1 MNIAICDDCLRDIK
15 SLEEHILKVVAPET
29 IRKFYEFLSGKELLE
44 HYAKLE
50 HYTNFDI
57 IFLDIRME
65 GGINGGQIAKIIH
78 SQVPDA
84 LISFYTAYDYP
95 SSRIV
100 NVHPF
105 SYIMKNLAEDKIKE
119 MLGLVFTEAY
129 KRKIR
134 ANVVVYY
141 NAKIYKVDA
150 SDVLYIAILDKGSAI
165 YLTEKGAEK
174 IRTSADASGV
184 RLVDNSLKSS
194 IRLDEYYKQLKDK
207 GFIYAKKSYIVNAQH
222 ITARL
227 KDSVKMKEGAE
238 LTVARSKK
246 KEFDDQLNEYWMKCR
261 GRGQ

>member
-1 MNIAICDDCLRDIK
+1 MNIAICDDCARDIK
-15 SLEEHILKVVAPET
+15 SLEERILKVVDPET
-29 IRKFYEFLSGKELLE
+29 IKKFYEFHSGKDLLD
-44 HYAKLE
+44 
-50 HYTNFDI
+50 HYTKFDI

-65 GGINGGQIAKIIH
+65 GGISGRQAAKMIH
-78 SQVPDA
+78 SQDPDA

-105 SYIMKNLAEDKIKE
+105 SYIMKDLAEDKIKE
-119 MLGLVFTEAY
+119 MLRLIFKEAH
-129 KRKIR
+129 KRKKNT
-134 ANVVVYY
+134 NVIVYY
-141 NAKIYKVDA
+141 NARTYKVDT
-150 SDVLYIAILDKGSAI
+150 SDILYIAILDKGSAI